1 MPGCLNASLIFHVA
15 AQRPVPGT
23 PRECDNFPRIR
34 SVRNH
39 DELTAIPK
47 RASDA
52 ILTGQRDLP
61 ISGAEVVRYAFG
73 TYLRQLWAS
82 LKPSTSRAFR
92 FDIGASNSSISRVIF
107 TLGHARARNSRVGVL
122 SVMVSLTALK

>member
-1 MPGCLNASLIFHVA
+1 MPVSFSMLRRSDPFRAHRASATIS
-15 AQRPVPGT
+15 R
-23 PRECDNFPRIR
+23 RIR

-47 RASDA
+47 RASDV

-82 LKPSTSRAFR
+82 LSQAPRGPSGSTSAR
-92 FDIGASNSSISRVIF
+92 FCPNF
-107 TLGHARARNSRVGVL
+107 GV
-122 SVMVSLTALK
+122 S